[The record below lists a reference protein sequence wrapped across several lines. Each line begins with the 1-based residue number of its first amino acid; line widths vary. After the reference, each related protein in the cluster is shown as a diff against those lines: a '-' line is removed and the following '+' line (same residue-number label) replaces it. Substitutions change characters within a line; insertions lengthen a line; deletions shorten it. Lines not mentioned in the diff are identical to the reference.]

1 MISPLLTTAV
11 KSFAVTAGTVFA
23 TSQASKELSI
33 SASAIYYLSCKLL
46 FQDSDM
52 YLAAGVSEPTPVI
65 HPDYDVE
72 YPARELEI
80 YRYSST
86 REVRFRLV
94 KHGVKFAAIAFL
106 AKKILGPEL
115 KAFGLKAWG
124 VGSKGLK
131 ASRLP
136 EVFKWTVEKI
146 PSPIK
151 NFPILGRVFN

>member
-1 MISPLLTTAV
+1 MISPILTTAV
-11 KSFAVTAGTVFA
+11 KGFAVTAGTVFA

-33 SASAIYYLSCKLL
+33 SASAINYLSCKLL

-52 YLAAGVSEPTPVI
+52 QLRVGFYQKKDHGGSRLKGFWITP
-65 HPDYDVE
+65 D
-72 YPARELEI
+72 
-80 YRYSST
+80 SST
-86 REVRFRLV
+86 RKVTFRLV
-94 KHGVKFAAIAFL
+94 EHGVKFAAITFL

-151 NFPILGRVFN
+151 NAPILGRVFN

>member
-52 YLAAGVSEPTPVI
+52 YLTAGVTGELAI
-65 HPDYDVE
+65 
-72 YPARELEI
+72 YPN
-80 YRYSST
+80 SST

-151 NFPILGRVFN
+151 NFPILGRGFN

>member
-23 TSQASKELSI
+23 TSQASKELAV
-33 SASAIYYLSCKLL
+33 SAYAIRNLSCKLL
-46 FQDSDM
+46 FQNQGM
-52 YLAAGVSEPTPVI
+52 HLTV
-65 HPDYDVE
+65 DYDE
-72 YPARELEI
+72 ES
-80 YRYSST
+80 RYYIAPGSST
-86 REVRFRLV
+86 RKVTFILV

-151 NFPILGRVFN
+151 NAPILGRVFN

>member
-23 TSQASKELSI
+23 TSKASKELSI
-33 SASAIYYLSCKLL
+33 SAYTLYNLSCKLL
-46 FQDSDM
+46 YKDSDM
-52 YLAAGVSEPTPVI
+52 YLEAGVSKPTTVPEPVI
-65 HPDYDVE
+65 SQRTSV
-72 YPARELEI
+72 L
-80 YRYSST
+80 T
-86 REVRFRLV
+86 LLLV
-94 KHGVKFAAIAFL
+94 KKGAKFATIAFL

>member
-11 KSFAVTAGTVFA
+11 RYLAVTAGTVFA
-23 TSQASKELSI
+23 TSQASKELAV
-33 SASAIYYLSCKLL
+33 SAHAIRNLSCKLL
-46 FQDSDM
+46 FQDPRM
-52 YLAAGVSEPTPVI
+52 YLTVDLRRRTHDGEFTFEGYRITP
-65 HPDYDVE
+65 D
-72 YPARELEI
+72 
-80 YRYSST
+80 SST
-86 REVRFRLV
+86 RKVTFGLV

-151 NFPILGRVFN
+151 NAPILGRVFN